1 MRYIIILFF
10 IFGGAKAQ
18 TLQQQI
24 NYLRQ
29 EIYFLKMKVDSLQNA
44 NSLCCCENK
53 LFYQTADGIF
63 YWSGWADYLFLNDRF
78 PVMCNGSKAILL
90 AEDATIF
97 CEYQD
102 WNDGWV
108 VIMANKSGKSINAE

>member
-1 MRYIIILFF
+1 MKYILILFCT
-10 IFGGAKAQ
+10 FGVAKAQ
-18 TLQQQI
+18 TTQQQI

-29 EIYFLKMKVDSLQNA
+29 EIYTLKKRVDSLEIA
-44 NSLCCCENK
+44 NSICCCENK
-53 LFYQTADGIF
+53 LFYQTADGVF
-63 YWSGWADYLFLNDRF
+63 YWQGSELFLNDRF

-108 VIMANKSGKSINAE
+108 VIMANKSGKSVNAE

>member
-10 IFGGAKAQ
+10 IFGAAKAQ

-29 EIYFLKMKVDSLQNA
+29 EIYFLKRKVDSLQTYY
-44 NSLCCCENK
+44 CENK

-63 YWSGWADYLFLNDRF
+63 YWSGGADYLFLNDRF
-78 PVMCNGSKAILL
+78 PVMCNGSKAILI

-108 VIMANKSGKSINAE
+108 VIMANKSGKSVNAE